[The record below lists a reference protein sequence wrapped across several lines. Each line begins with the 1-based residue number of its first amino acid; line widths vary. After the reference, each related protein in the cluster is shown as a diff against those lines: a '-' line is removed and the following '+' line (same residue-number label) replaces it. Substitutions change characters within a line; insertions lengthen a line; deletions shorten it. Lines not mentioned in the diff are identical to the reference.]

1 MIFDTAVPRLK
12 GFPYFFKRTYQNGVN
27 KKAPPGKH
35 SAGGAKH
42 FEQKMEN
49 RWNQTAWLTIFDS
62 LDILRAAVF
71 L

>member
-1 MIFDTAVPRLK
+1 LFREPDDEGGNK
-12 GFPYFFKRTYQNGVN
+12 N

-35 SAGGAKH
+35 STGGAKH
-42 FEQKMEN
+42 DEQKMKN
-49 RWNQTAWLTIFDS
+49 RRNQPAWLTIFDS